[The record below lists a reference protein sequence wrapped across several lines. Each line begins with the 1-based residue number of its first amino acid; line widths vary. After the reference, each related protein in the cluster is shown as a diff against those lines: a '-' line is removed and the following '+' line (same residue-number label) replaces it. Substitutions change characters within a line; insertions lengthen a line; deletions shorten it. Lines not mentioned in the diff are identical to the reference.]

1 MGNGKGVVLPLLA
14 RTCDLLA
21 NSCGPAEL
29 SRRDPDEALESVG
42 ELALVREAGVCGDLR
57 QGEVASLQKE
67 LGPLDAA
74 QDDVLVRWEPGGH
87 LELPCEVVDAE
98 VGDLRQLCQARAG
111 IEVLLDVLDDGA
123 EFPLRERTVRP
134 T

>member
-29 SRRDPDEALESVG
+29 SRRNTDEALESVG

-57 QGEVASLQKE
+57 QGEVAFLQKY
-67 LGPLDAA
+67 LSPLDAA
-74 QDDVLVRWEPGGH
+74 QDDVLVRGQPGGH
-87 LELPCEVVDAE
+87 LKLPCEMVGAE
-98 VGDLRQLCQARAG
+98 VGDLPQLRQAWAG

-123 EFPLRERTVRP
+123 EFTLRERA
-134 T
+134 